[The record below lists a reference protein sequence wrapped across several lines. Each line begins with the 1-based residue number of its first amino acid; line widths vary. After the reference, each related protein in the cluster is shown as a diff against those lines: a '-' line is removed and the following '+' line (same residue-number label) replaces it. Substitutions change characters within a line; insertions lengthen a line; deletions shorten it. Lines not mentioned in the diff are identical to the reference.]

1 MIFVYNLIIHL
12 YNLLIKIAALFNP
25 KVKLW
30 VDGRKNIFKEIQ
42 SKVTHQKPIV
52 WFHCASLGEFEQGRP
67 IIEVFHEKFPDHQ
80 IFLTF
85 FSPSGYEI
93 RKNYPGANFIFY
105 LPLDTRGNVKRFL
118 KLVKPEFAVFVKYE
132 FWFNYLRQ
140 LKNEQV
146 PVIVVS
152 AIFRPG
158 QRFFKWYGRW
168 QLKMLKSITH
178 FFVQDEV
185 SKELLKGVGISQVTV
200 GGDTRFDR
208 VLQVARQKKQFPL
221 IEKFIAGN
229 KIVLAGSTWP
239 PDEDI
244 IIGFF
249 RNAPNDTKFIFA
261 PHEVHNERIKSLVQK
276 FSVGVIRFSE
286 ADELNISGAKILIID
301 NIGILSHLYQY
312 ADIAYIGGG
321 FGVGIHNILEAATFG
336 NPVIFGPNY
345 QKFREARELIKLGGA
360 FSINSGEDF
369 VRIIGK
375 LITDETLRQ
384 QASEISKKYVETKQ
398 GATSKIINYIEKHLQ
413 EK

>member
-1 MIFVYNLIIHL
+1 
-12 YNLLIKIAALFNP
+12 
-25 KVKLW
+25 
-30 VDGRKNIFKEIQ
+30 
-42 SKVTHQKPIV
+42 
-52 WFHCASLGEFEQGRP
+52 
-67 IIEVFHEKFPDHQ
+67 
-80 IFLTF
+80 
-85 FSPSGYEI
+85 
-93 RKNYPGANFIFY
+93 
-105 LPLDTRGNVKRFL
+105 
-118 KLVKPEFAVFVKYE
+118 
-132 FWFNYLRQ
+132 
-140 LKNEQV
+140 
-146 PVIVVS
+146 
-152 AIFRPG
+152 
-158 QRFFKWYGRW
+158 
-168 QLKMLKSITH
+168 MLKSITH

-244 IIGFF
+244 IIGFI
-249 RNAPNDTKFIFA
+249 RNAPPDTKFIFA
-261 PHEVHNERIKSLVQK
+261 PHEVHNERIKSFVQK

-286 ADELNISGAKILIID
+286 ADELNISDLKVLIID

-369 VRIIGK
+369 VMIMGK

-384 QASEISKKYVETKQ
+384 QSSEISKKYVETKQ

>member
-12 YNLLIKIAALFNP
+12 YYFLIKIAALFNP
-25 KVKLW
+25 KAKLW

-42 SKVTHQKPIV
+42 SKVTHQKPV
-52 WFHCASLGEFEQGRP
+52 AWFHCASLGEFEQGRP
-67 IIEVFHEKFPDHQ
+67 IIESFHEKFPDHQ

-93 RKNYPGANFIFY
+93 RKNYPGAGYIFY
-105 LPLDTRGNVKRFL
+105 LPLDTLANAKKFV

-140 LKNEQV
+140 LKKEQV

-158 QRFFKWYGRW
+158 QRFFRWWGRW
-168 QLKMLKSITH
+168 QLKMLKSVTH

-185 SKELLKGVGISQVTV
+185 SKELLNGVGISQVTV

-208 VLQVARQKKQFPL
+208 VLQVVRKKKQFPV
-221 IEKFIAGN
+221 IEKFISGS
-229 KIVLAGSTWP
+229 KILLAGSTWP

-244 IIGFF
+244 IIGFI
-249 RNAPNDTKFIFA
+249 RNAPPDTKFIFA

-276 FSVGVIRFSE
+276 FSVSVIRFSE
-286 ADELNISGAKILIID
+286 ADEFNVSGAKILIID
-301 NIGILSHLYQY
+301 NIGILSYLYQY

-345 QKFREARELIKLGGA
+345 HKFREARELIKLGGA
-360 FSINSGEDF
+360 FSISSGEDF
-369 VRIIGK
+369 EGIIGK
-375 LITDETLRQ
+375 LITNEPLRLQ
-384 QASEISKKYVETKQ
+384 SSEISKKYVETKQ
-398 GATSKIINYIEKHLQ
+398 GATAKIINYIEERLQ

>member
-12 YNLLIKIAALFNP
+12 YNFFIKIAALFNP
-25 KVKLW
+25 KAKLW

-42 SKVTHQKPIV
+42 SKVTHQKPV
-52 WFHCASLGEFEQGRP
+52 AWFHCASLGEFEQGRP
-67 IIEVFHEKFPDHQ
+67 IIESYHEKFPDHQ

-93 RKNYPGANFIFY
+93 RKNYPGAGYIFY
-105 LPLDTRGNVKRFL
+105 LPLDTRANAKRFV
-118 KLVKPEFAVFVKYE
+118 KLVKPEFAVFIKYE

-140 LKNEQV
+140 LKKEQV

-158 QRFFKWYGRW
+158 QRFFRWWGRW
-168 QLKMLKSITH
+168 QLKMLKSVTH

-185 SKELLKGVGISQVTV
+185 SKELLNGVGISQVTV

-208 VLQVARQKKQFPL
+208 VLQVVRQKKQFPL
-221 IEKFIAGN
+221 IEKFISGS

-244 IIGFF
+244 IIGFI
-249 RNAPNDTKFIFA
+249 RNAPPDTKFIFA

-345 QKFREARELIKLGGA
+345 HKFREARELIKLGGA

-369 VRIIGK
+369 EGIIGK
-375 LITDETLRQ
+375 LITNEPLRLQ
-384 QASEISKKYVETKQ
+384 SSEISKKYVETKQ
-398 GATSKIINYIEKHLQ
+398 GATSKIINYIEERFH